1 MLNFCT
7 LFDSKFLP
15 YGLNLHE
22 SLLKNCKS
30 FHLYIFAFDE
40 KCLKTL
46 QTLNLKHTTVISL
59 SEFEDEELLAVK
71 PTRTPAEYCWTCT
84 PSVVLYCI
92 NNYNL
97 ENCTYIDSDVYFY
110 DDPLKLVD
118 EMGSNEIL
126 LTLHN
131 YTPKYDQTALSGKFC
146 VQFMT
151 FLNKKEGISALKWW
165 RNACIEWCYAR
176 VEDEKFGD
184 QKYLDDWET
193 RFNKVHVLQAEG
205 GAIAPWNIQQYELK
219 KDQEVLY
226 VLKDD
231 KKAPLNFYHFHGLRF
246 LSEQKVNLCEYKL
259 SSDVVK
265 LVYRPY
271 IISFMKHYHQLK
283 KLDSSL
289 DMLLPSKLNMKKVK
303 SNTFNIFTGKYVDN
317 VFSINKLTAH
327 GQAN

>member
-265 LVYRPY
+265 LVYR
-271 IISFMKHYHQLK
+271 
-283 KLDSSL
+283 
-289 DMLLPSKLNMKKVK
+289 
-303 SNTFNIFTGKYVDN
+303 
-317 VFSINKLTAH
+317 
-327 GQAN
+327 